1 MRAGVYRPPLGKPV
15 RGMCRPDGR
24 AYRSSVFESLDYI
37 YMPSHDVAA
46 DMKWFVETLGAKV
59 VFAIDG
65 MGARVAMLKLG
76 RSKPPVLLTDH
87 LESEMPVL
95 VYRVDDV
102 EEARQELR
110 KRGWK
115 KGRMLE
121 LPMGTALSFTAP
133 GGQRIAFFELSRP
146 DVEKHFRGRHDF

>member
-1 MRAGVYRPPLGKPV
+1 M
-15 RGMCRPDGR
+15 
-24 AYRSSVFESLDYI
+24 FESLDYI

-46 DMKWFVETLGAKV
+46 DMKWFVDTLGANV

-76 RSKPPVLLTDH
+76 RSKPPILLTDH
-87 LESEMPVL
+87 LDSDMPVL
-95 VYRVDDV
+95 VYRVPDV
-102 EEARQELR
+102 NVARDELR
-110 KRGWK
+110 KQGWK

-133 GGQRIAFFELSRP
+133 GGQRIALFELSRP
-146 DVEKHFRGRHDF
+146 FVEKSFRGRRDF

>member
-1 MRAGVYRPPLGKPV
+1 M
-15 RGMCRPDGR
+15 
-24 AYRSSVFESLDYI
+24 FESLDYI
-37 YMPSHDVAA
+37 YMPSRDVAA
-46 DMKWFVETLGAKV
+46 DMEWFAKTLGAKV

-65 MGARVAMLKLG
+65 MGAKVAMLKMG
-76 RSKPPVLLTDH
+76 RSKPPLLLADH
-87 LESEMPVL
+87 FEGDAPIL

-102 EEARQELR
+102 GEARAELR

-133 GGQRIAFFELSRP
+133 GGQRVAMFELSRP
-146 DVEKHFRGRHDF
+146 DVEKHFRGRRDF

>member
-1 MRAGVYRPPLGKPV
+1 MRAGVYRWPV
-15 RGMCRPDGR
+15 FD
-24 AYRSSVFESLDYI
+24 SLDYI
-37 YMPSHDVAA
+37 YMPSRDVAA
-46 DMKWFVETLGAKV
+46 DMAWFEETLGAKV

-87 LESEMPVL
+87 LEGDMPVL
-95 VYRVDDV
+95 VYRVADL
-102 EEARQELR
+102 EEGRAELR

-121 LPMGTALSFTAP
+121 LPMGSALSFPAP
-133 GGQRIAFFELSRP
+133 GGQRVALFELSRP
-146 DVEKHFRGRHDF
+146 FVERSFRGRRDF